1 MQPDP
6 LGLSQFTNHI
16 LDSIAAM
23 APVAAVGLALIL
35 LAYGLLRRGV

>member
-6 LGLSQFTNHI
+6 LGLSAFTDHI
-16 LDSIAAM
+16 LGSIGAM

-35 LAYGLLRRGV
+35 VLWGSMRRGV